1 MILLKES
8 FHRAMIL
15 SKESFIH
22 SLIYLKR
29 TATMAHIRRRPANT
43 FFDERLEHHPVCNLS
58 CSVHLYIKRTNT
70 IHASLPEHVELN

>member
-8 FHRAMIL
+8 FHHAMIL

-29 TATMAHIRRRPANT
+29 TATMAHIRRRPA
-43 FFDERLEHHPVCNLS
+43 FLDERLEHHPVYNLS

-70 IHASLPEHVELN
+70 IHASLREHVELN